1 MELKAL
7 IEFRAI
13 LSFNAESTGPGLG
26 QHQMAY
32 KQVGIFASIS
42 GPLVAESLKR
52 VVSVLAARDIQTL
65 VEASELAASSTPSL
79 ETATRETI
87 CQTADLVIAIGGDGS
102 MLSAARD
109 VAAFGVPLL
118 GINRGK
124 LGFLADVSPDDIETQ
139 LNAVLSGESETE
151 AHFLLEGSLDE
162 ADGVAIATALNEVTI
177 HSATMARMIEFDLY
191 IDDVFVYKQSSD
203 GLIVSSPTGST
214 AYALSAGGPIMHPSL
229 DAIVLVPMFPHSL
242 NSRPLVIPGG
252 SELRIT
258 LGDKLGAEAKV
269 SFDSQLEFLMHP
281 GESVRVRKHSEPLQL
296 IHPRGQNFYGVCRS
310 KLGWASR

>member
-1 MELKAL
+1 MELMAL

>member
-269 SFDSQLEFLMHP
+269 SLDRK
-281 GESVRVRKHSEPLQL
+281 SVV
-296 IHPRGQNFYGVCRS
+296 
-310 KLGWASR
+310 

>member
-1 MELKAL
+1 M
-7 IEFRAI
+7 IEFIAI
-13 LSFNAESTGPGLG
+13 LSFNAGSREPRLG
-26 QHQMAY
+26 QLQMAY
-32 KQVGIFASIS
+32 KQVGIFSSIS

-52 VVSVLAARDIQTL
+52 VVAVLAARDIQT
-65 VEASELAASSTPSL
+65 VIEVSELAATATPSL
-79 ETATRETI
+79 QTATREAI
-87 CQTADLVIAIGGDGS
+87 CRSADLVIAIGGDGS

-118 GINRGK
+118 GINRGR
-124 LGFLADVSPDDIETQ
+124 LGFLADVSPEDIETQ
-139 LNAVLSGESETE
+139 LNAVLSGESESE
-151 AHFLLEGSLDE
+151 AHFLLEGSFAE
-162 ADGVAIATALNEVTI
+162 AEGMAIATALNEVTI

-203 GLIVSSPTGST
+203 GLIISSPTGST

-229 DAIVLVPMFPHSL
+229 DAMVLVPMFPHSL
-242 NSRPLVIPGG
+242 NSRPLVVPGD

-281 GESVRVRKHSEPLQL
+281 GESVRVRKHPEPLQL
-296 IHPRGQNFYGVCRS
+296 LHPRGQNFYGVCRS